1 MDIWRLLWNVMAVI
15 GIISSVLAVFM
26 FMYVVISETAEKRK
40 DGKKYDRADKTEA

>member
-15 GIISSVLAVFM
+15 GIMSSMITVIM
-26 FMYVVISETAEKRK
+26 FMYVVISEKAEKRK